1 MSPLKFLNEEHW
13 HLGAVLSS
21 YLPRPLRT
29 AAFPILVNAGRQ
41 GAERFFDFFTS
52 NIRNANTRAA
62 YLRAVASFFNW
73 LWERKITEFAAVRPI
88 YVAAYIEELQKIRS

>member
-1 MSPLKFLNEEHW
+1 MKVT
-13 HLGAVLSS
+13 ATIDLSS
-21 YLPRPLRT
+21 TSLVPSGDQLP
-29 AAFPILVNAGRQ
+29 AILQNAGRK